1 MCTWPSGGDSP
12 AEAPLQNE
20 FLSRFAN
27 SLRRAPVLRASHARL
42 AIVPSACF
50 CYGSRCRRDP
60 PGTALRHRS
69 LPPDLAHQPADIA
82 VSRLVEEHGGKLYH
96 LALKFCGN
104 PADAEDLVQQTFLLA
119 FRKWSQ
125 FKGDAAP
132 TTWLY
137 TIAARQCQRSKR
149 RRVGEP
155 RRLEPIETLLPSKER
170 QVVDLPSEDDGPLDA
185 QIRREAVEAL
195 ERGIARLPTPLRMAL
210 VLKDIVELP
219 VADVARVLGLKTAT
233 VKTRVHRARLMLRRT
248 IAQTLPRKDAAPP
261 DHAKQ
266 ICLDL
271 LTAKQDAL
279 DRGIDFPVPQSE
291 VCERCQAL
299 FATLDLGV
307 DMCQEVG
314 RTGLSPELR
323 SALQAALASGR

>member
-1 MCTWPSGGDSP
+1 MT
-12 AEAPLQNE
+12 
-20 FLSRFAN
+20 
-27 SLRRAPVLRASHARL
+27 
-42 AIVPSACF
+42 
-50 CYGSRCRRDP
+50 
-60 PGTALRHRS
+60 
-69 LPPDLAHQPADIA
+69 LPPNLAHQPADVA

-155 RRLEPIETLLPSKER
+155 RRLEPIDTLLPSSER
-170 QVVDLPSEDDGPLDA
+170 QIVDLPSDVDGPLDA
-185 QIRREAVEAL
+185 QIRREAVAAL

-219 VADVARVLGLKTAT
+219 VADVSQVLGLKPAT

-266 ICLDL
+266 VCLDL

-279 DRGIDFPVPQSE
+279 DRGVDFPVPQRE
-291 VCERCQAL
+291 VCERCRAL

-314 RTGLSPELR
+314 RVGMSPALR
-323 SALQAALASGR
+323 RSLQAAVASTGRPASDRFRRTS

>member
-1 MCTWPSGGDSP
+1 M
-12 AEAPLQNE
+12 
-20 FLSRFAN
+20 
-27 SLRRAPVLRASHARL
+27 
-42 AIVPSACF
+42 
-50 CYGSRCRRDP
+50 
-60 PGTALRHRS
+60 S
-69 LPPDLAHQPADIA
+69 LPPDLAHQPADVA
-82 VSRLVEEHGGKLYH
+82 VAKLVEEHGGKLYH

-104 PADAEDLVQQTFLLA
+104 PADAEDLVQETFLLA

-137 TIAARQCQRSKR
+137 TIAARQCRRSKR
-149 RRVGEP
+149 LRVGEP
-155 RRLEPIETLLPSKER
+155 RRLEPIESLLPSKER
-170 QVVDLPSEDDGPLDA
+170 QVVDLPSEIDGPLEA

-195 ERGIARLPTPLRMAL
+195 ERGIGKLPTPLRMAL

-219 VADVARVLGLKTAT
+219 VADVAQVLGLKPAT

-261 DHAKQ
+261 NHATRV
-266 ICLDL
+266 CLDL
-271 LTAKQDAL
+271 LAAKQEAL
-279 DRGIDFPVPQSE
+279 DRGVNFPVPQSE

-307 DMCQEVG
+307 DICQELG
-314 RTGLSPELR
+314 RGRLSQKLR
-323 SALQAALASGR
+323 RALDAALASSG